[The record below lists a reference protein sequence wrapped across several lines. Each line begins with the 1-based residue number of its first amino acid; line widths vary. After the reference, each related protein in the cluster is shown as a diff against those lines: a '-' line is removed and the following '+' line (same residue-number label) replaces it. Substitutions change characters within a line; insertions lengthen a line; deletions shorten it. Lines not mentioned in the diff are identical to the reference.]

1 MAVPSSGE
9 LSLKGIANEID
20 DSDYTSDGVSG
31 AISLKD
37 LSDGSVD
44 PINTNNGSGYR
55 PDGSAPHSMSEWYTY
70 NHDND
75 NTTSWSSV
83 PGDFSMSVTGGV
95 GSSVLSLGKSIK
107 LTNASGNTTIQCSS
121 DTSGGFLQVA
131 ASTTSTPSSGHAAT
145 ATITVPDGN
154 FVTIFLQF
162 KLTDTSAFSKSDGTS
177 VRDVTFTNNGVQNTA
192 LQITCTQG

>member
-20 DSDYTSDGVSG
+20 DNDYTSDGVSG

-44 PINTNNGSGYR
+44 TINTNNGSGYR
-55 PDGSAPHSMSEWYTY
+55 PDGSTPHSMSEWYTY

-83 PGDFSMSVTGGV
+83 PGDFSMSVQGLTPTTAN
-95 GSSVLSLGKSIK
+95 KTIK
-107 LTNASGNTTIQCSS
+107 LTNASGDTTIQCSS
-121 DTSGGFLQVA
+121 DDVGGFLGVA
-131 ASTTSTPSSGHAAT
+131 ASTSSTPSSGHAQT

-162 KLTDTSAFSKSDGTS
+162 ELSDVSAFSKSDGTS
-177 VRDVTFTNNGVQNTA
+177 VRDVTFTNNSVQNTA
-192 LQITCTQG
+192 LQITCTQGL

>member
-20 DSDYTSDGVSG
+20 DNDYTSDGVSG

-44 PINTNNGSGYR
+44 TINTNNGSGYR
-55 PDGSAPHSMSEWYTY
+55 PDGSTPHSMSEWYTY

-83 PGDFSMSVTGGV
+83 PGDFSMSVQGLTPTTAN
-95 GSSVLSLGKSIK
+95 KTIK
-107 LTNASGNTTIQCSS
+107 LTNASGDTTIQCSS
-121 DTSGGFLQVA
+121 DDVGGFLGVA
-131 ASTTSTPSSGHAAT
+131 ASTSSTPSSGHAQT

-162 KLTDTSAFSKSDGTS
+162 ELSDVSAFSKSDGTS
-177 VRDVTFTNNGVQNTA
+177 VRDVTFTNNSVQNTA
-192 LQITCTQG
+192 LQITCTQGI

>member
-20 DSDYTSDGVSG
+20 DNDYTSDGVSG

-44 PINTNNGSGYR
+44 TINTNNGSGYR
-55 PDGSAPHSMSEWYTY
+55 PDGSTPHSMSEWYTY

-83 PGDFSMSVTGGV
+83 PGDFSMSVQGLTPTTAN
-95 GSSVLSLGKSIK
+95 KTIK
-107 LTNASGNTTIQCSS
+107 LTNASGDTTIQCSS
-121 DTSGGFLQVA
+121 DDVGGFLRVA
-131 ASTTSTPSSGHAAT
+131 ASTSSTPSSGHAQT

-162 KLTDTSAFSKSDGTS
+162 ELSDVSAFSKSDGTS
-177 VRDVTFTNNGVQNTA
+177 VRDVTFTNNSVQNTA
-192 LQITCTQG
+192 LQITCTQGL

>member
-9 LSLKGIANEID
+9 LSLKGLANEID
-20 DSDYTSDGVSG
+20 DNDYSSDGIQG
-31 AISLKD
+31 PFSLKN

-44 PINTNNGSGYR
+44 TINTNNGSGYR
-55 PDGSAPHSMSEWYTY
+55 PNGSAPHTMSEWYTY

-83 PGDFSMSVTGGV
+83 PGDFSMSVSGLTPTTAN
-95 GSSVLSLGKSIK
+95 KTIQ
-107 LTNASGNTTIQCSS
+107 LTNASGDTTIQCSS
-121 DTSGGFLQVA
+121 DDVGGFLGVA
-131 ASTTSTPSSGHAAT
+131 ASTSSTPSSGHAQT

-162 KLTDTSAFSKSDGTS
+162 ELSDVSAFSKSDGTS
-177 VRDVTFTNNGVQNTA
+177 VRDVTFTNNSVQNTA
-192 LQITCTQG
+192 LQITCKQGI

>member
-9 LSLKGIANEID
+9 LSLKGLANEID
-20 DSDYTSDGVSG
+20 DSDYTSDGVQG
-31 AISLKD
+31 PFSLKN

-44 PINTNNGSGYR
+44 TINTNNGSGYR
-55 PDGSAPHSMSEWYTY
+55 PNGSAPHAMSEWYTY

-83 PGDFSMSVTGGV
+83 PGDFSMSVSGL
-95 GSSVLSLGKSIK
+95 SSTTANKTIQ

-121 DTSGGFLQVA
+121 DEVGGFLAVA
-131 ASTTSTPSSGHAAT
+131 ASTSSTPSSGHAST

-162 KLTDTSAFSKSDGTS
+162 KLTSTAAFSKSDGTS

-192 LQITCTQG
+192 LQITCTQGL